1 MSSTI
6 SAVKEESNNCRD
18 IEVAHNLCPSTNRD
32 SYCSVSYVATYDTMH
47 QFEFFQIIQIISRVV
62 ASATLLI
69 ACKAG
74 P

>member
-18 IEVAHNLCPSTNRD
+18 IE
-32 SYCSVSYVATYDTMH
+32 
-47 QFEFFQIIQIISRVV
+47 FFQIIRIIQIISQVV